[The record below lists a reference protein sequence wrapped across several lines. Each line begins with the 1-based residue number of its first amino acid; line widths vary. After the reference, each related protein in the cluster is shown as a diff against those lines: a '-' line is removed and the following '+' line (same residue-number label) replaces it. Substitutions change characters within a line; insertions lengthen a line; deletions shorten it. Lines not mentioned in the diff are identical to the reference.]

1 MHFSFL
7 VHFQRPVYLSL
18 VRNPDSRKTVLA
30 SLVAEL
36 AGAVATLDT
45 KDTDQ

>member
-1 MHFSFL
+1 ML
-7 VHFQRPVYLSL
+7 NCLFQKPIFQSL
-18 VRNPDSRKTVLA
+18 VRNPDNRKTVLA

-45 KDTDQ
+45 KDTDK